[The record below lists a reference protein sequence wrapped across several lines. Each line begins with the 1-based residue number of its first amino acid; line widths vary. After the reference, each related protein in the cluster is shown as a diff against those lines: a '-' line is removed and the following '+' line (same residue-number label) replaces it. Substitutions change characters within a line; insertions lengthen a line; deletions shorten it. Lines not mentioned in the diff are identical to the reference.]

1 MTDTGMVHE
10 AAGPDVLDDV
20 RSWFAGSGPSLAASG
35 YQLELEESPPGRD
48 KHSVSVIITSA
59 RRTAQLVVWVTG
71 EAELSMAD
79 ATTSDVIE
87 EHREITSTIG
97 LRDATETLVGWVGG
111 AGLDLYGS

>member
-1 MTDTGMVHE
+1 VPGH
-10 AAGPDVLDDV
+10 DVLDDV
-20 RSWFAGSGPSLAASG
+20 RAWFADSGPALAAIG
-35 YQLELEESPPGRD
+35 YQLELKESPPGRD
-48 KHSVSVIITSA
+48 KHSISVIITAA

-79 ATTSDVIE
+79 ATAGVVNE

-111 AGLDLYGS
+111 ASLDFYGS